1 MLEILKNLSMNL
13 SEKKFSPLTKITIA
27 VPGRWHAFDLA
38 RELHKQGYLY
48 RLITTYPKSRTRAF
62 GLPDEKVISFPW
74 MIYLERMIQRCF
86 GLSVWRKYFADP
98 FMALFSRLAAR
109 RIDDSD
115 LVHGW
120 SGSSDFV
127 FRRAQQLGIPCVVE
141 RSSSHM
147 LRQCELLREEYPKY
161 GMVWTETS
169 SAAVDRELRE
179 YEMADQVFVP
189 SKFVWDSFVEKDF
202 PFKKLFKSNF
212 GVNLDKFKYSRD
224 SFNHHQPLQCIF
236 TSARGVRKGL
246 RYLTE
251 AFSALAPNTAT
262 LVMVGGQEPGM
273 GAFLPKVAGVEI
285 FGHVSQEALLDYYKS
300 ADVFI
305 HPSIEEGLALVQAQ
319 ALAAGLALVCTTNTG
334 GEDLLMLSGEE
345 PELIKLG
352 ILKYPAGFVVP
363 ACDGRAIQSCIELLA
378 KDRELL
384 EQMQREA
391 IALCD
396 RGNDWSDYA
405 MRNAQQYAELVEGM
419 RRL

>member
-1 MLEILKNLSMNL
+1 MLKTLINLSMNL
-13 SEKKFSPLTKITIA
+13 NENKFPSLMKITIT

-38 RELHKQGYLY
+38 RELHKQGHLY

-62 GLPDEKVISFPW
+62 GLPDENVISFPL
-74 MIYLERMIQRCF
+74 MIYLERMLQRCF
-86 GLSVWRKYFADP
+86 GMSVWRKYFADP

-109 RIDDSD
+109 HIDDSD

-120 SGSSDFV
+120 SGSSEFV

-169 SAAVDRELRE
+169 SASVDRELRE

-202 PFKKLFKSNF
+202 PLKKLFKSNF

-251 AFSALAPNTAT
+251 AFNALAPNTAT

-273 GAFLPKVAGVEI
+273 GAFLPKIAGVEM
-285 FGHVSQEALLDYYKS
+285 FGHVPQEALLDYYKS

-319 ALAAGLALVCTTNTG
+319 ALASGLALICTTNTG
-334 GEDLLMLSGEE
+334 GEDLLMLSEVDPATIE
-345 PELIKLG
+345 LG

-363 ACDGRAIQSCIELLA
+363 ACDASAIQFCIELLVE
-378 KDRELL
+378 DRSLL

-396 RGNDWSDYA
+396 RGNNWSDYA
-405 MRNAQQYAELVEGM
+405 IRNARQYE
-419 RRL
+419 RLLESVSL